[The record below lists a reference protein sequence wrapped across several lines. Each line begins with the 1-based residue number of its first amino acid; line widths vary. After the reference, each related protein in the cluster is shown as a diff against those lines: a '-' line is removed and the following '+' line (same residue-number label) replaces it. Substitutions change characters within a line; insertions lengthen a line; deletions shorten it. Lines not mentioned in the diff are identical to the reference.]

1 MSAGVGQIGKDI
13 YVRLRNGYQ
22 ESDILVWLM
31 SLGMTQEEAERAI
44 EVVKRNKKDYDG
56 LAHSGKKR

>member
-1 MSAGVGQIGKDI
+1 MSAGIGQIGKDL
-13 YVRLRNGYQ
+13 YNRLRNGYQ

-31 SLGMTQEEAERAI
+31 SLGMTKEEAERAI
-44 EVVKRNKKDYDG
+44 KAVKSNKKDYDG